1 MNAMCD
7 GFVQEHWPD
16 SVIKDRTRDETR
28 GSRRRRAPGID
39 AASVTSTIPG
49 GRQVKSPYLLPG
61 TVADD
66 RARNGQNQNQE
77 KVPMILLAI
86 CSRLPPLDSR

>member
-1 MNAMCD
+1 M
-7 GFVQEHWPD
+7 
-16 SVIKDRTRDETR
+16 
-28 GSRRRRAPGID
+28 
-39 AASVTSTIPG
+39 
-49 GRQVKSPYLLPG
+49 SPYLLPG

-86 CSRLPPLDSR
+86 CSRLPPLDSRWSRLRLTAVCVFAAGAPQWL